1 MKKKNSDQNCWKLA
15 RLELRSEVL
24 TCSDLR
30 GSWLVLTWSP
40 TLTGIPLAGANSKL
54 HNYQQKVQEKEDLLK
69 TWLSPKNRLKISD
82 DKKYKNFSILARRT
96 KQGNHNT
103 RKATTEHGRRKRK
116 KNWTK
121 IEKQHSE
128 WNCRNFATLDL
139 RSQVLTHSTFI

>member
-40 TLTGIPLAGANSKL
+40 TLTGIPLAGANSKP

-82 DKKYKNFSILARRT
+82 DKKYKKFSILARRT

-116 KNWTK
+116 KTESKLKNSIRNETVGTL
-121 IEKQHSE
+121 QH
-128 WNCRNFATLDL
+128 
-139 RSQVLTHSTFI
+139 